1 MDKVNLRDSNCGVGM
16 KKYQIIVID
25 PPWQIKKIIKRVRP
39 NQVNMDYPMM
49 SIQEIEYL
57 PIQSIADDN
66 NCILFLWTIDKYLY
80 ESKTILERW
89 GFHYHRTMTWDKT
102 NGLAMFGFNYQ
113 TEFIL
118 VGFMGKQET
127 YPKRKTIRTSFTAK
141 SAYHSSK
148 PDYFYEM
155 LDVLPHNPRIDM
167 FARKK
172 RNSLLLK
179 NKWDVW
185 GNEVKSDIEL

>member
-1 MDKVNLRDSNCGVGM
+1 M
-16 KKYQIIVID
+16 KKYQIIVVD

-39 NQVNMDYPMM
+39 NQVSMDYPMM
-49 SIQEIEYL
+49 TLEQIKNL
-57 PIQSIADDN
+57 PIKNIADES

-80 ESKTILERW
+80 DSKPILENW
-89 GFHYHRTMTWDKT
+89 GFKYHRTMSWDKT
-102 NGLAMFGFNYQ
+102 NGLAMFGFNYR

-118 VGFMGKQET
+118 VGFMGKQDA

-141 SAYHSSK
+141 STFHSEK

-155 LDVLPHNPRIDM
+155 LDVLPHNPRIDI

-172 RNSLLLK
+172 QNGLFLK

-185 GNEVKSDIEL
+185 GNEVESDIEL